1 MALRGRLSDEFTRR
15 SNTMYRSLPNDF
27 KDALLQDA
35 NKYLSLSNPKPSPAN
50 PFNGTSKVV
59 AQ

>member
-1 MALRGRLSDEFTRR
+1 
-15 SNTMYRSLPNDF
+15 MYRALPNDF

-35 NKYLSLSNPKPSPAN
+35 NKYLSLSNPRPSPAN